1 MASIDKLLEILRE
14 TREELVLLLLTDS
27 EDDSD
32 TKALPDNARI
42 QVEDVII
49 PLIDQLIS
57 LDEDAPAKFED
68 VVHLEKAYLRH
79 SAQGHEERSARLKTK
94 RQSNVIPSRHMS
106 MLKRLWMQKKS
117 NSSGEHHG
125 RS

>member
-1 MASIDKLLEILRE
+1 MASIDKLFEILRG
-14 TREELVLLLLTDS
+14 TQEELVLLLLTDS

-32 TKALPDNARI
+32 TKALPDNVRI
-42 QVEDVII
+42 QLEDMLL
-49 PLIDQLIS
+49 PLIDQLVS

-117 NSSGEHHG
+117 NSHKK
-125 RS
+125 

>member
-49 PLIDQLIS
+49 PLIDQLIG

-68 VVHLEKAYLRH
+68 VIHLEKAYLRH